1 MSERTE
7 TSELRVLPANEVSWQ
22 QLQTVFG
29 QRGEA
34 ASCQCQWF
42 RARDAEFTRM
52 PLDEKEARLRE
63 QTACGH
69 PGAATTSGIVA
80 FLGDEPVGW
89 CAVEPRSHY
98 VRLAR
103 TRVPWAGRDE
113 DPAEE
118 GVWAIVCFAV
128 RTGFRRR
135 GVSTALAIAAVEHA
149 RVNGARAVEGY
160 PKQLAP
166 GKQEIWGELYVG
178 TPSMFEAAGLEV
190 VSRPTLRRLVMRRE
204 F

>member
-7 TSELRVLPANEVSWQ
+7 TTELRVLPANEVTWQ

-34 ASCQCQWF
+34 AACQCQWF
-42 RARDAEFTRM
+42 LARDAEFTRM
-52 PLDEKEARLRE
+52 PREEKEARLRE

-113 DPAEE
+113 DPADE

-128 RTGFRRR
+128 RTGFRRQ

>member
-1 MSERTE
+1 MSETMMA
-7 TSELRVLPANEVSWQ
+7 ELRVLPANEVSWE

-29 QRGEA
+29 QRGDA
-34 ASCQCQWF
+34 AGCQCQWF
-42 RARDAEFTRM
+42 LVRDREFAAM
-52 PLDEKEARLRE
+52 PHEHKQARLRE
-63 QTACGH
+63 QTGCGH
-69 PGAATTSGIVA
+69 PDAATTSGIVA
-80 FLGDEPVGW
+80 FLGEESVGW

-103 TRVPWAGRDE
+103 TRVPWAGREE
-113 DPAEE
+113 DPADD

-128 RTGFRRR
+128 RTGFRRQ

-149 RVNGARAVEGY
+149 RANGARAVEGY

-178 TPSMFEAAGLEV
+178 TPSMFEAAGMQV

>member
-1 MSERTE
+1 MADEI
-7 TSELRVLPANEVSWQ
+7 RVIPANEASWE

-29 QRGEA
+29 ARGEA
-34 ASCQCQWF
+34 ANCQCQWF
-42 RARDAEFTRM
+42 FARDREFSAMPREERETRF
-52 PLDEKEARLRE
+52 RE

-69 PGAATTSGIVA
+69 PGAHTTSGVVG

-89 CAVEPRSHY
+89 CAVEPRAHY

-103 TRVPWAGRDE
+103 TRVPWAGREE
-113 DPAEE
+113 DPADD

-128 RTGFRRR
+128 RTGFRRQ
-135 GVSTALAIAAVEHA
+135 GVSTALAAAAVEHA
-149 RVNGARAVEGY
+149 RAHGARAVEGY

-178 TPSMFEAAGLEV
+178 TPSMFEAAGMHV
-190 VSRPTLRRLVMRRE
+190 VSRPTLRRLVMRRD
-204 F
+204 FA

>member
-1 MSERTE
+1 MTE
-7 TSELRVLPANEVSWQ
+7 ASLAPELRVLPANEVTWQ

-29 QRGEA
+29 QRGDA

-42 RARDAEFTRM
+42 LVRDAEFTRM
-52 PLDEKEARLRE
+52 PREEKAARLRE
-63 QTACGH
+63 QTACGR
-69 PGAATTSGIVA
+69 PGARATSGIVA

-98 VRLAR
+98 ARLAR
-103 TRVPWAGRDE
+103 TRVPWSGRDE
-113 DPAEE
+113 DPADD

-128 RTGFRRR
+128 RTGFRRQ

-149 RVNGARAVEGY
+149 RARGARAVEGY

-178 TPSMFEAAGLEV
+178 TPSMFEAAGMHV